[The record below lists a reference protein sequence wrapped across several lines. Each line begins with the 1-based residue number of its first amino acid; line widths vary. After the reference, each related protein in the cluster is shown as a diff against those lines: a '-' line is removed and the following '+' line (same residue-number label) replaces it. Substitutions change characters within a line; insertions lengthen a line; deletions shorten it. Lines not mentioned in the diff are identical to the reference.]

1 MFELCGGALMPP
13 TIQKVFYGI
22 EYRLEETVMLTQLKI
37 RNFRGFQDLTM
48 DSLKAINL
56 IAGENNTGK
65 TSLLEA
71 VFLLSAAGNP
81 RLGINSIVLR
91 GFEGEKIL
99 PEAVETFWKQLFF
112 GLDVGQSIEIKG
124 NHTEHG
130 SLALKISSEQQTS
143 ADIPLDRA
151 ERVSATN
158 QMGYPSLVFR
168 YLDPSSGT
176 LIKSLIRMKEGKFEV
191 HQPATNILLPSVI
204 LLSQSRDPQGD
215 AHRLAEL
222 KQRKQGEVVLEALQ
236 IIEPKLKSIEE
247 NSSGGAPMIWGDVGL
262 SELIPLAAMG
272 EGMNRIARIVLT
284 ITVPKGGIVLIDEI
298 ENGLHHSILLAV
310 WRYIDKLAQKFDT
323 QIIATTH
330 SRECVR
336 ATQRASLDPDR
347 FRYHRLEKGNY
358 RVTYDPEVLEAAF
371 EHNFEIR

>member
-1 MFELCGGALMPP
+1 
-13 TIQKVFYGI
+13 
-22 EYRLEETVMLTQLKI
+22 MLTQLKI

-56 IAGENNTGK
+56 IAGENNAGK

-71 VFLLSAAGNP
+71 LFLLSAAGNP
-81 RLGINSIVLR
+81 RLGIKSIVLR
-91 GFEGEKIL
+91 GLEGGKIL

-112 GLDVGQSIEIKG
+112 GLDIGQSIEIKG

-130 SLALKISSEQQTS
+130 SLVLKIRSEQQTI

-158 QMGYPSLVFR
+158 QMGYPSLVFECR
-168 YLDPSSGT
+168 DPSSGK

-191 HQPATNILLPSVI
+191 HQPATNIFLPSVI
-204 LLSQSRDPQGD
+204 LLSQSRDPRGD

-222 KQRKQGEVVLEALQ
+222 KQRKQGDVVLEALQ

-247 NSSGGAPMIWGDVGL
+247 NSSSGAPMIWGDIGL
-262 SELIPLAAMG
+262 SEMVPLSLMG

-298 ENGLHHSILLAV
+298 ENGLHHSILPGI
-310 WRYIDKLAQKFDT
+310 WRYIDKMAQKFDT
-323 QIIATTH
+323 QILATTH

-336 ATQRASLDPDR
+336 ATQRASLDPER
-347 FRYHRLEKGNY
+347 FRYHRLEVGKEGNY
-358 RVTYDPEVLEAAF
+358 PVTYDPEVLESAF

>member
-1 MFELCGGALMPP
+1 
-13 TIQKVFYGI
+13 
-22 EYRLEETVMLTQLKI
+22 
-37 RNFRGFQDLTM
+37 M

-81 RLGINSIVLR
+81 RLGINSNVLR
-91 GFEGEKIL
+91 GFEGGKIL
-99 PEAVETFWKQLFF
+99 PESVETFWKQFFF
-112 GLDVGQSIEIKG
+112 GLDVGQSIEIQG

-130 SLALKISSEQQTS
+130 SLVLKIRSEQQTI

-158 QMGYPSLVFR
+158 QMGYPSLVFQYR
-168 YLDPSSGT
+168 DPSSGKP
-176 LIKSLIRMKEGKFEV
+176 IEYRISQRGESRFEGQHPLVRQFT
-191 HQPATNILLPSVI
+191 AAILLP
-204 LLSQSRDPQGD
+204 QKRTDHED
-215 AHRLAEL
+215 AHRLGKL
-222 KQRKQGEVVLEALQ
+222 KQKKQGDVVLEALQ

-247 NSSGGAPMIWGDVGL
+247 NPSSGTNLIWGDIGL
-262 SELIPLAAMG
+262 SELVPLAAMG
-272 EGMNRIARIVLT
+272 EGMNRIARIVS
-284 ITVPKGGIVLIDEI
+284 IMASVPEGSVVLIDEI
-298 ENGLHHSILLAV
+298 ENGLHHSVLPDV

-336 ATQRASLDPDR
+336 ATQRASLDPER
-347 FRYHRLEKGNY
+347 FRYHRLEVSKEGNY
-358 RVTYDPEVLEAAF
+358 PVTYDPEVLESAF

>member
-1 MFELCGGALMPP
+1 
-13 TIQKVFYGI
+13 
-22 EYRLEETVMLTQLKI
+22 MLTQLKI
-37 RNFRGFQDLTM
+37 RNFRSFQDLTM

-56 IAGENNTGK
+56 VAGKNNTGK

-91 GFEGEKIL
+91 GFEGGKIL

-112 GLDVGQSIEIKG
+112 GLDIGQSIEIKG

-130 SLALKISSEQQTS
+130 SLVLKIRLKQQTI

-158 QMGYPSLVFR
+158 QMGYPSLVFQYR
-168 YLDPSSGT
+168 DPSSGELIESRIT
-176 LIKSLIRMKEGKFEV
+176 LKGERSEV
-191 HQPATNILLPSVI
+191 YQPSTNILLPSVI

-247 NSSGGAPMIWGDVGL
+247 NSSSGAPMIWGDIGL
-262 SELIPLAAMG
+262 SELVPLAAMG

-284 ITVPKGGIVLIDEI
+284 ITVPKSGIVLVDEI
-298 ENGLHHSILLAV
+298 ENGLHHSVLPDV
-310 WRYIDKLAQKFDT
+310 WRYIDKMAQKFDT

-330 SRECVR
+330 SYECIE
-336 ATQRASLDPDR
+336 AAHKSLDAER
-347 FRYHRLEKGNY
+347 FSLHRLENTPEKTN
-358 RVTYDPEVLEAAF
+358 RCVTIKPNGVRSLIHHNLEV
-371 EHNFEIR
+371 R

>member
-1 MFELCGGALMPP
+1 MVCM
-13 TIQKVFYGI
+13 
-22 EYRLEETVMLTQLKI
+22 QLLSACTSV
-37 RNFRGFQDLTM
+37 QTT
-48 DSLKAINL
+48 AINL
-56 IAGENNTGK
+56 VAGKNNTGK

-71 VFLLSAAGNP
+71 VFWLSAAGNP

-91 GFEGEKIL
+91 GFEGGKIL

-112 GLDVGQSIEIKG
+112 ELDIRQSIEIKG

-130 SLALKISSEQQTS
+130 SLILKIRLEQQTS
-143 ADIPLDRA
+143 ADIPLDRV

-158 QMGYPSLVFR
+158 QMGYPSLVFQYR
-168 YLDPSSGT
+168 DPSSGE
-176 LIKSLIRMKEGKFEV
+176 LIESRIRLNGEGSEV
-191 HQPATNILLPSVI
+191 HQPSTNILLPSVI

-247 NSSGGAPMIWGDVGL
+247 NSSSGTPMIWGDLGL
-262 SELIPLAAMG
+262 SELVPLAAMG

-284 ITVPKGGIVLIDEI
+284 ITVPKGGIVLVDEI
-298 ENGLHHSILLAV
+298 ENGLHHSVLPDV

-336 ATQRASLDPDR
+336 ATQRASLDPER
-347 FRYHRLEKGNY
+347 FRYHRLEVSEEGNY
-358 RVTYDPEVLEAAF
+358 RVTYDPEVLESAF

>member
-1 MFELCGGALMPP
+1 MRRRIYAADNSKG
-13 TIQKVFYGI
+13 FYGI

-37 RNFRGFQDLTM
+37 RNYRGFQDLTM

-81 RLGINSIVLR
+81 RLGINSNVLR
-91 GFEGEKIL
+91 GFEGGKIL
-99 PEAVETFWKQLFF
+99 PEAVETFWNQLFF

-130 SLALKISSEQQTS
+130 SLALKISLEQQTS
-143 ADIPLDRA
+143 ADIPLDRV
-151 ERVSATN
+151 ERVSATI
-158 QMGYPSLVFR
+158 QMGYPSLAFE
-168 YLDPSSGT
+168 YHDPSSGK
-176 LIKSLIRMKEGKFEV
+176 LIKSLIRRKEGKFEV
-191 HQPATNILLPSVI
+191 HQPSINTLLPSVI
-204 LLSQSRDPQGD
+204 LLSQSRDPRGD

-247 NSSGGAPMIWGDVGL
+247 NSSSGAPMIWGDIGL
-262 SELIPLAAMG
+262 SELVPLAAMG

-284 ITVPKGGIVLIDEI
+284 ITVPKSGIVLVDEI
-298 ENGLHHSILLAV
+298 ENGLHHSILPDV
-310 WRYIDKLAQKFDT
+310 WRYIDKMAQKFDT

-330 SRECVR
+330 SYECIE
-336 ATQRASLDPDR
+336 AAHKSLDAER
-347 FRYHRLEKGNY
+347 FSLHRLENTPEKTN
-358 RVTYDPEVLEAAF
+358 RCVHYDTEVMEAAV
-371 EHNFEIR
+371 EHNFEVR

>member
-1 MFELCGGALMPP
+1 
-13 TIQKVFYGI
+13 
-22 EYRLEETVMLTQLKI
+22 MLTQLKI

-56 IAGENNTGK
+56 LAGENNTGK

-71 VFLLSAAGNP
+71 VFLLSSAGNP
-81 RLGINSIVLR
+81 RLGINSNVLR
-91 GFEGEKIL
+91 GFEGGKIL

-124 NHTEHG
+124 DHAEHG
-130 SLALKISSEQQTS
+130 SLILEIRLEQQTNT
-143 ADIPLDRA
+143 DIPLDRA

-168 YLDPSSGT
+168 YRDPSSRK
-176 LIKSLIRMKEGKFEV
+176 LIESRISMKGREFVV
-191 HQPATNILLPSVI
+191 HQRLYETEKPERRGVSMKGREFEEHHPSANILLPSVI
-204 LLSQSRDPQGD
+204 LLSQSRDPRGD

-222 KQRKQGEVVLEALQ
+222 KQRKQGDVVLEALQ

-247 NSSGGAPMIWGDVGL
+247 NSSSGESMIWGDIGL
-262 SELIPLAAMG
+262 SELVPLAAMG

-284 ITVPKGGIVLIDEI
+284 ITVPKGGIVLVDEI
-298 ENGLHHSILLAV
+298 ENGLHHSILPNV

-330 SRECVR
+330 SYECIE
-336 ATQRASLDPDR
+336 AAHESLDAER
-347 FRYHRLEKGNY
+347 FSLHRLENTPEKTN
-358 RVTYDPEVLEAAF
+358 RCVTIKPNGVRSLIHHNLEV
-371 EHNFEIR
+371 R

>member
-1 MFELCGGALMPP
+1 
-13 TIQKVFYGI
+13 
-22 EYRLEETVMLTQLKI
+22 MLTHLKI
-37 RNFRGFQDLTM
+37 RNFRGFQDLNM

-56 IAGENNTGK
+56 LAGENNTGK

-81 RLGINSIVLR
+81 RLGVNSNVLR
-91 GFEGEKIL
+91 GFEGKKIL

-112 GLDVGQSIEIKG
+112 GLDIGQSIEIKG
-124 NHTEHG
+124 KHTEHG
-130 SLALKISSEQQTS
+130 SLALKIRLEQQTI

-151 ERVSATN
+151 ERVSATI

-168 YLDPSSGT
+168 YRDPSSGK
-176 LIKSLIRMKEGKFEV
+176 LIESRISMKGREFVV
-191 HQPATNILLPSVI
+191 HQRLYETEKPERRGVSMKGREFEEHQPSANILLPSVI
-204 LLSQSRDPQGD
+204 LLSQSRDPRGD

-247 NSSGGAPMIWGDVGL
+247 NSSSGEPMIWGDIGL
-262 SELIPLAAMG
+262 SELVPLAAMG

-284 ITVPKGGIVLIDEI
+284 ITVPKGGIVLVDEI
-298 ENGLHHSILLAV
+298 ENGLHHSILPHI

-336 ATQRASLDPDR
+336 ATQRASLDPER
-347 FRYHRLEKGNY
+347 FRYHRLEVGEEGNY
-358 RVTYDPEVLEAAF
+358 RVTYDPELLEAAF

>member
-1 MFELCGGALMPP
+1 
-13 TIQKVFYGI
+13 
-22 EYRLEETVMLTQLKI
+22 MLTQLKI
-37 RNFRGFQDLTM
+37 RNYRGFQDLTM
-48 DSLKAINL
+48 VSLKAINL
-56 IAGENNTGK
+56 LAGENNTGK

-81 RLGINSIVLR
+81 RLGINSNVLR
-91 GFEGEKIL
+91 GFEGKKIL

-112 GLDVGQSIEIKG
+112 GLDIGQSIEIKG
-124 NHTEHG
+124 KHTEHG
-130 SLALKISSEQQTS
+130 SLALKIRLEQQTI
-143 ADIPLDRA
+143 ADIPLDRV

-158 QMGYPSLVFR
+158 QMGYPSLVFQYR
-168 YLDPSSGT
+168 DPFSGKLIESRIT
-176 LIKSLIRMKEGKFEV
+176 LKGGEFEV
-191 HQPATNILLPSVI
+191 HQSATNILFPSVI
-204 LLSQSRDPQGD
+204 LLSQSRDPRGD

-222 KQRKQGEVVLEALQ
+222 KQRKQGDVVLEALQ

-247 NSSGGAPMIWGDVGL
+247 NSSSGPPMIWGDVGL
-262 SELIPLAAMG
+262 SELVPLAAMG

-284 ITVPKGGIVLIDEI
+284 ITVPKGGIVLVDEI
-298 ENGLHHSILLAV
+298 ENGLHHSILPDI

-336 ATQRASLDPDR
+336 ATQRAPLDPER
-347 FRYHRLEKGNY
+347 FRYHRLEVGKEGNY
-358 RVTYDPEVLEAAF
+358 QVTYDPEVLESAF